1 VHAAGRRLVYA
12 ASWDGRQARAG
23 LLEVDA
29 GDALALARPG
39 ESVVRLRTALHDRV
53 PLVIAGPGAG
63 VAVTAAGVH
72 GDVLSAARALLRR
85 DPGRRRGAAG
95 DDAAQS
101 QLGDAP
107 RHHPAWA

>member
-1 VHAAGRRLVYA
+1 
-12 ASWDGRQARAG
+12 
-23 LLEVDA
+23 
-29 GDALALARPG
+29 
-39 ESVVRLRTALHDRV
+39 
-53 PLVIAGPGAG
+53 